1 MTEQTLKTRKEFELI
16 QKYPFKVIGTFKTQ
30 TEVAKAAGVSVSCVS
45 RWLRGERASKN
56 FDIKINL
63 VPKEQ

>member
-1 MTEQTLKTRKEFELI
+1 MTEQALKTRKEFELI

-45 RWLRGERASKN
+45 RWIRGERASKN
-56 FDIKINL
+56 FDIKVNL
-63 VPKEQ
+63 VSKEK

>member
-30 TEVAKAAGVSVSCVS
+30 TEVAKAEGVSVSCVY
-45 RWLRGERASKN
+45 RWIRGERDSKN
-56 FDIKINL
+56 FDIKVNL
-63 VPKEQ
+63 VSKEK